1 MMQSAKTLSQALIT
15 RGTSSRRERVRIL
28 ESQITTKFVSL
39 PRTMSKSC
47 ALSTKSDLNHR
58 NKVAGRVEYMLSEND
73 AVIIVDHGSRRQ
85 ESNDMLNEFVAMFKA
100 RTGYQ
105 IVEPAHMK
113 RFIDVKLSSLL
124 MQEKQEI
131 VDSCCFHFT
140 KPTHYLYLLSEL
152 AEPSISDAFKLCVQ
166 KGATRV
172 IVSPFFLFPGRH
184 WLQDIP
190 ALVTDASKYHSGIS
204 FVITAPLGLHELMV
218 DVMNDRIKYCLSHV
232 AGDADECSV
241 CAGTGKCRL
250 YQT

>member
-28 ESQITTKFVSL
+28 ESQVTTKFVSL

-47 ALSTKSDLNHR
+47 ALSTKFDLNHR

-105 IVEPAHMK
+105 IVEPAHM
-113 RFIDVKLSSLL
+113 
-124 MQEKQEI
+124 
-131 VDSCCFHFT
+131 
-140 KPTHYLYLLSEL
+140 EL

-184 WLQDIP
+184 WLQD
-190 ALVTDASKYHSGIS
+190 
-204 FVITAPLGLHELMV
+204 
-218 DVMNDRIKYCLSHV
+218 VMNDRIKYCLSHV

>member
-28 ESQITTKFVSL
+28 ESQVTTKFVSL

-47 ALSTKSDLNHR
+47 ALSTKFDLNHR

-105 IVEPAHMK
+105 IVEPAHM
-113 RFIDVKLSSLL
+113 
-124 MQEKQEI
+124 QEI

-140 KPTHYLYLLSEL
+140 KPIHYLYLLSEL

>member
-28 ESQITTKFVSL
+28 ESQVTTKFVSL

-47 ALSTKSDLNHR
+47 ALSTKFDLNHR

-105 IVEPAHMK
+105 IVEPAHM
-113 RFIDVKLSSLL
+113 
-124 MQEKQEI
+124 
-131 VDSCCFHFT
+131 
-140 KPTHYLYLLSEL
+140 EL

>member
-28 ESQITTKFVSL
+28 ESQVTTKFVSL

-47 ALSTKSDLNHR
+47 ALSTKFDLNHR

-105 IVEPAHMK
+105 IVEPAHM
-113 RFIDVKLSSLL
+113 
-124 MQEKQEI
+124 EI

-140 KPTHYLYLLSEL
+140 KPIHYLYLLSEL